1 MMFLPAW
8 RDFANVKIESMYKN
22 YTVELS
28 AHVSYLISYIVL
40 DVLFFSAISVVNE
53 SNEIGNE
60 L

>member
-1 MMFLPAW
+1 
-8 RDFANVKIESMYKN
+8 MYKN